1 MSAPIPIEQFSSALD
16 DILNEY
22 KEGVI
27 ESADEAVKK
36 AAKEGVNALKAN
48 SPRKAK
54 NGGGYAGGWTSK
66 EEKTR
71 LGSTTIIYNGK
82 KPGLAHL
89 LEYGH
94 AVIRKDVH
102 VGDADPHPHI
112 EKIEKELV
120 DRFEKQ
126 IRIEIGGR

>member
-1 MSAPIPIEQFSSALD
+1 MSTVTIPIEQFASQLD

-22 KEGVI
+22 KDELI

-36 AAKEGVNALKAN
+36 AGKAGAKALQAN
-48 SPRKAK
+48 SPRKS
-54 NGGGYAGGWTSK
+54 GGYAGGWTSQ
-66 EEKTR
+66 EQKTR
-71 LGSTTIIYNGK
+71 VGSTTVIYNGK

-94 AVIRKDVH
+94 AVVRKGKT
-102 VGDADPHPHI
+102 VGRANEHPHI

-120 DRFEKQ
+120 DRFNND
-126 IRIEIGGR
+126 IRVSFEGKR